1 MDHASKTRLFKPQP
15 TRTESTRETTS
26 RVAREIIDSELV
38 AMRTKTERLRA
49 ARLAREQTQQMA
61 VRLANRLAGSAK

>member
-1 MDHASKTRLFKPQP
+1 MDQASKTKSFKPQP
-15 TRTESTRETTS
+15 TRTESTRDTTS

-49 ARLAREQTQQMA
+49 ARLARELAQQA
-61 VRLANRLAGSAK
+61 AAKPAK